1 MQVVWSGE
9 LSGGV
14 DMKNEED
21 DPVTGTLI
29 SYLLATI
36 WLNELRSG
44 LRFIRRSMLVLFS
57 LFYPKNFRNSVVRV
71 EKVKKNC

>member
-1 MQVVWSGE
+1 MVWSGE

-14 DMKNEED
+14 DMKSEED

-36 WLNELRSG
+36 WLNELILWNG

-57 LFYPKNFRNSVVRV
+57 LFYPKNFKNSVVGV